1 MILCGTACDVP
12 MISLSISS
20 RLDIIIPRRQVG
32 PVTRAS
38 RIDFDD
44 LEATIRR
51 MESECKASWDH
62 LKLIAKHDGPTPM
75 RQKMSEF
82 LADSAERIIV
92 LGIIQR
98 RVINRSEERGR
109 RGQWGSSFR

>member
-1 MILCGTACDVP
+1 M
-12 MISLSISS
+12 
-20 RLDIIIPRRQVG
+20 
-32 PVTRAS
+32 TRAS

-62 LKLIAKHDGPTPM
+62 LKVIAKHDGPTPM

-98 RVINRSEERGR
+98 RVLNRSVLRVTRSVAE
-109 RGQWGSSFR
+109 GQGLVVGQVEGQCCQIGVVTKS